1 MGLDETPRP
10 TCHPVAVLDDP
21 ADEAAWAAAGL
32 LDGLRE
38 GGREERLALLG
49 WLAAQGCSLEEMVQ
63 AHAVGRMTRSPG
75 PRRTVAEAAAALNAS
90 EDDLRR
96 AWRAFGLPDPG
107 QSGLDDDDLAAV
119 RTALDVVRLL
129 GETTGLALVRV
140 LGAGAARLADAES
153 SAMRGVDG
161 IDVGRTQDELRTA
174 RTWQAVAGFVPRV
187 GHALDVAHRRHI
199 DLARRHWE
207 DVLGHDGT
215 VRSGVGFADLSGF
228 TALSERASLDEL
240 ATLLA
245 AFEERAADV
254 VHAGGGRVVKFL
266 GDAVMWVASTPDAM
280 VAIAAELVE
289 ARAAR
294 DAGLQLR
301 AAVAAGEVVAQ
312 EGDWYGPPVNLA
324 ARLVRVA
331 RPGQVL
337 AAADPALRLS
347 PAWVAVPQEPV
358 VLRGVEGAVTA
369 YEVRAAAAL
378 GP

>member
-1 MGLDETPRP
+1 M
-10 TCHPVAVLDDP
+10 AVPGDP

-38 GGREERLALLG
+38 GGRDERCALLR
-49 WLAAQGCSLEEMVQ
+49 WLAAQGCSLDEMVQ
-63 AHAVGRMTRSPG
+63 AHAVGRLFALAGDRVIRPPG
-75 PRRTVAEAAAALNAS
+75 PRRTVAEAAAALGAG
-90 EDDLRR
+90 EDDVRR
-96 AWRAFGLPDPG
+96 AWRALGLPDPG
-107 QSGLDDDDLAAV
+107 ASGLDDDDLAAL
-119 RTALDVVRLL
+119 RTALDVVQLM

-153 SAMRGVDG
+153 SAMRTVDG
-161 IDVGRTQDELRTA
+161 IDVGRTQSEVHTA
-174 RTWQAVAGFVPRV
+174 RVWQAVAGFVPRV

-207 DVLGHDGT
+207 DVLGQDGT

-228 TALSERASLDEL
+228 TALSQRAALPAL

-245 AFEERAADV
+245 AFDENAADV
-254 VHAGGGRVVKFL
+254 VQAGGGRVVKFL
-266 GDAVMWVASTPDAM
+266 GDAVMWVASSPDAM
-280 VAIAAELVE
+280 VSIAHELVH
-289 ARAAR
+289 AQAAR

-301 AAVAAGEVVAQ
+301 AAVAAGELVAQ

-324 ARLVRVA
+324 ARLVGVA

-347 PAWVAVPQEPV
+347 SAWVAVPQDPV
-358 VLRGVEGAVTA
+358 VLRGVDSPVVA
-369 YEVRAAAAL
+369 YEVRSA
-378 GP
+378 